1 VGVELDL
8 NPIKRKRLSESAIDE
23 IKNFISSNN
32 LKEGSQLPSERELV
46 SRLQISRGSLREALR
61 ILEIMG
67 LVEVRPGKGIFV
79 RQVSGDLVVP
89 LPSWVNKYKDAI
101 YKHFETRLILEPEVA
116 ALAAR
121 RITEDEIRAIQ
132 DNVTRQSRL
141 QEHDVV
147 GIIRTDIEFHLLVTG
162 AAKNETITMLM
173 NSLAKISFEGW
184 KAALRVEGRNE
195 SAVREHTELVKILS
209 RRDEDGARTAMREHM
224 LASIQMLKTQGLNAE

>member
-1 VGVELDL
+1 MDL
-8 NPIKRKRLSESAIDE
+8 KPIKRKRLSESAIDE
-23 IKNFISSNN
+23 IRKFISSNN

-79 RQVSGDLVVP
+79 RQLSGDLVVP
-89 LPSWVNKYKDAI
+89 LPSWVTLYKDAI

-121 RITEDEIRAIQ
+121 RITAGEIRIIKE
-132 DNVTRQSRL
+132 NISRQESIE
-141 QEHDVV
+141 EHDVV
-147 GIIRTDIEFHLLVTG
+147 GIIRADIEFHLLVAE

-184 KAALRVEGRNE
+184 KAALRVQGRNQT
-195 SAVREHTELVKILS
+195 AVKEHTELIKILAQ
-209 RRDEDGARTAMREHM
+209 RDEDGARLAMREHM
-224 LASIQMLKTQGLNAE
+224 QASIRMLKQQGLNSE

>member
-1 VGVELDL
+1 MTLDF

-23 IKNFISSNN
+23 IKTFISNNN

-46 SRLQISRGSLREALR
+46 SSLQISRGSLREALR

-67 LVEVRPGKGIFV
+67 LIEVRPGKGIFV
-79 RQVSGDLVVP
+79 RQVSGDLLVP
-89 LPSWVNKYKDAI
+89 LPSWVIQYKDAI

-121 RITEDEIRAIQ
+121 RITRDEIQTIEN
-132 DNVTRQSRL
+132 NVARQSAIEE
-141 QEHDVV
+141 QDVV
-147 GIIRTDIEFHLLVTG
+147 AIIRTDIEFHLLVTE

-184 KAALRVEGRNE
+184 KAALRVEGRNQ
-195 SAVREHTELVKILS
+195 SAVREHSELVKILA
-209 RRDEDGARTAMREHM
+209 RGDEAAARKAMREHM
-224 LASIQMLKTQGLNAE
+224 LASMQMLKTKGLKPE